1 MARFTAIPSI
11 PTGNV
16 TEWQGQIL
24 RALKEDVELLAG
36 IRGEADLASKAVTRS
51 QLRVNQTSQPTFSRV
66 SASGKGYTIS
76 GQNVPDLDDYGKL
89 INDVQLLANDVA
101 TLRNVVNLLIAQ
113 LKG

>member
-16 TEWQGQIL
+16 TEWQSQVMN
-24 RALKEDVELLAG
+24 ALKENVELLAG
-36 IRGEADLASKAVTRS
+36 IRGEADRASQAIVKGG
-51 QLRVNQTSQPTFSRV
+51 LRVSTVANPTFSRV
-66 SASGKGYTIS
+66 SASPTGYTVS
-76 GQNVPDLDDYGKL
+76 GVNVASVDEFAKL

-101 TLRNVVNLLIAQ
+101 NLRNTVNTLISQ